1 MLVAVNRL
9 MRAEG
14 VAGPDLLGFLD
25 LVALATVADVAPLVG
40 LNRALVRQG
49 LTVMAAARRAR
60 ASSALAAAAGMTGAP
75 TTYGL
80 GFVLGP
86 RVNAGGRIG
95 VADLGARLL
104 ATDDP
109 HEAAALAERLHG
121 LNAERREIEAGVRL
135 AGRGAGGGAR
145 RRRAAGLGRRRGLAP
160 GRRRHRRGA
169 AEGDLRPAGGGDRLR
184 RAARARARA
193 ARSTASTSAPPSR
206 GWRARG

>member
-49 LTVMAAARRAR
+49 LTVMARRER
-60 ASSALAAAAGMTGAP
+60 PGIVALADAAGMTGAP

-86 RVNAGGRIG
+86 RVNAGGRVG

-109 HEAAALAERLHG
+109 HEAAALAVRLHG
-121 LNAERREIEAGVRL
+121 LNAERREIEAGGAGR
-135 AGRGAGGGAR
+135 GRGAGGGAGG
-145 RRRAAGLGRRRGLAP
+145 RAAGLGRRRGLAP
-160 GRRRHRRGA
+160 GRGRDRRGA
-169 AEGDLRPAGGGDRLR
+169 AQGDLQPAGGGDRLR
-184 RAARARARA
+184 RRRGQGLGALGQR
-193 ARSTASTSAPPSR
+193 ASTSAPRWR
-206 GWRARG
+206 GWRAKG